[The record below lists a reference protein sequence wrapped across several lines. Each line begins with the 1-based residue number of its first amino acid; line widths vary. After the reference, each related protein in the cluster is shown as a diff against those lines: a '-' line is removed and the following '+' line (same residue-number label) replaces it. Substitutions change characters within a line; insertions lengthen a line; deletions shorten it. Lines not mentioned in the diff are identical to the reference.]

1 MRRSALRTAFSLLLS
16 LSSVMLCAGQ
26 TPATAQYEGLPGVA
40 LYQNGYLLS
49 WDNPKFSQV
58 TVYGRDTQPA
68 YSLAEHRD
76 GTFNAAW
83 AVDSDG
89 VAAVVYNTRQTWE
102 GRLDLLD
109 LTGKL
114 TRTINTGSYIP
125 RHVVFAPDHTIWT
138 VGFHGADDG
147 SLDFNVLHHY
157 ARTGEELGQA
167 LLWSQI
173 ASEHNSYT
181 ALQSIHGARH
191 LYTAN
196 DRIGFL
202 SQSHY
207 GHSTWIEV
215 SFSGVL
221 LGKYDLGTDQELSYW
236 PVAMTAAGTVYA
248 AIYTDNGLAGHAAL
262 DRSNEAWR
270 KIAGSPEGKII
281 GSDGKNVV
289 FSQRDGATTVLQFV
303 PSASLRFDGPQE
315 AATGSTSAFIQW
327 WSLAHY

>member
-1 MRRSALRTAFSLLLS
+1 MRPALSPLLS
-16 LSSVMLCAGQ
+16 LSFVILCAAQ
-26 TPATAQYEGLPGVA
+26 TPVTAQYEGLPGVA

-58 TVYGRDTQPA
+58 TVYGRDTQAA

-89 VAAVVYNTRQTWE
+89 VAAVAYNTRETWE

-138 VGFHGADDG
+138 VGFLDRG
-147 SLDFNVLHHY
+147 LDFNVLHHY

-181 ALQSIHGARH
+181 ALQSIHGGRW
-191 LYTAN
+191 LYAAN

-221 LGKYDLGTDQELSYW
+221 LGKYDLGTGQQLSYR
-236 PVAMTAAGTVYA
+236 PVAMTAAGTLYA
-248 AIYTDNGLAGHAAL
+248 AIYNEKGFEGYAVL
-262 DRSNEAWR
+262 DRPSDAWR
-270 KIAGSPEGKII
+270 TIAASPEGKII

-289 FSQRDGATTVLQFV
+289 FCQRDGATTFLQFV

-315 AATGSTSAFIQW
+315 GATGPASASIQ
-327 WSLAHY
+327 